1 MPFRHLML
9 VLMFALFPVLAL
21 AEGGEGGEGEGGKEG
36 APAHPF
42 QYIELNP
49 GFTVSFGTTGRVGY
63 LKAGVS
69 LRVANAAAP
78 AVALHM
84 PAIRH
89 ELIMFF
95 SRQAPEVLV
104 AADKREGLRTEA
116 LEKVRKLLEEAGK
129 VKPEEV
135 EDLLFTEFFTQ
146 R

>member
-1 MPFRHLML
+1 MSVSRFLAA
-9 VLMFALFPVLAL
+9 FALVCLSGFGHASSPS
-21 AEGGEGGEGEGGKEG
+21 KEE

-42 QYIELNP
+42 QYIELKP
-49 GFTVSFGTTGRVGY
+49 ALTVSFGTTGRVGY
-63 LKAGVS
+63 LKAGIS

-78 AVALHM
+78 AVELHM

-95 SRQAPEVLV
+95 SRQTPEVL
-104 AADKREGLRTEA
+104 AAPDKREGLRTEA
-116 LEKVRKLLEEAGK
+116 LENMRKLLGEAAQ
-129 VKPEEV
+129 VKSEEV

>member
-1 MPFRHLML
+1 MLFRRVL
-9 VLMFALFPVLAL
+9 VVLLL
-21 AEGGEGGEGEGGKEG
+21 ACLPGLGHASAPSKEA
-36 APAHPF
+36 APSHPF
-42 QYIELNP
+42 QYIEMKP
-49 GFTVSFGTTGRVGY
+49 DFTVSFGTTGKIGY

-78 AVALHM
+78 AVELHM

-89 ELIMFF
+89 ELLMLF
-95 SRQAPEVLV
+95 SRQTPEALV
-104 AADKREGLRTEA
+104 APDKREPLRLEA
-116 LEKVRKLLEEAGK
+116 LEAMRKLLVDAAQ

>member
-1 MPFRHLML
+1 MPFRHLMAVL
-9 VLMFALFPVLAL
+9 VFAVLPAVAL
-21 AEGGEGGEGEGGKEG
+21 ASGGEEGGEGA

-42 QYIELNP
+42 QYIELKP
-49 GFTVSFGTTGRVGY
+49 GLTVSFGTTGRMGY

-78 AVALHM
+78 AVELHM

-89 ELIMFF
+89 DLIMFF
-95 SRQAPEVLV
+95 SRQTPEVLI
-104 AADKREGLRTEA
+104 APDKREGLRTEA
-116 LEKVRKLLEEAGK
+116 LENMRKLLGEAAQ

>member
-1 MPFRHLML
+1 ML
-9 VLMFALFPVLAL
+9 FFICLPGIVHASSAS
-21 AEGGEGGEGEGGKEG
+21 KEE

-42 QYIELNP
+42 QYIELKP
-49 GFTVSFGTTGRVGY
+49 GFTVSYGTTGRVGY

-78 AVALHM
+78 AVELHM

-95 SRQAPEVLV
+95 GAQAPEVLA

-116 LEKVRKLLEEAGK
+116 LEKMRKLLETEAH

>member
-1 MPFRHLML
+1 MDPKMPLSRLLAVLLL
-9 VLMFALFPVLAL
+9 VCLPGLGHAASPP
-21 AEGGEGGEGEGGKEG
+21 KEE

-42 QYIELNP
+42 QYIELKP
-49 GFTVSFGTTGRVGY
+49 GFTVSFGTSGRVGY
-63 LKAGVS
+63 LKAGIS

-78 AVALHM
+78 AVELHM

-95 SRQAPEVLV
+95 SAKAPEVLV

-116 LEKVRKLLEEAGK
+116 LEKMRKLLEEAAQ

>member
-1 MPFRHLML
+1 
-9 VLMFALFPVLAL
+9 
-21 AEGGEGGEGEGGKEG
+21 
-36 APAHPF
+36 
-42 QYIELNP
+42 
-49 GFTVSFGTTGRVGY
+49 
-63 LKAGVS
+63 
-69 LRVANAAAP
+69 
-78 AVALHM
+78 M

-95 SRQAPEVLV
+95 SAQAPEVLV

-116 LEKVRKLLEEAGK
+116 LEKMRKLLEEAGH

>member
-1 MPFRHLML
+1 MPCRHLMAAL
-9 VLMFALFPVLAL
+9 VFAVLPAVAL
-21 AEGGEGGEGEGGKEG
+21 ASAPAKEE

-42 QYIELNP
+42 QYIELKP
-49 GFTVSFGTTGRVGY
+49 ALTVSFGTTGRVGY
-63 LKAGVS
+63 LKAGIS

-78 AVALHM
+78 AVELHM

-95 SRQAPEVLV
+95 SRQTPEVL
-104 AADKREGLRTEA
+104 AAPDKREGLRTEA
-116 LEKVRKLLEEAGK
+116 LENMRKLLGEAAQ

>member
-1 MPFRHLML
+1 MAAL
-9 VLMFALFPVLAL
+9 VVAVLPAVAL
-21 AEGGEGGEGEGGKEG
+21 ASAPAKEE

-42 QYIELNP
+42 QYIELKP
-49 GFTVSFGTTGRVGY
+49 ALTVSFGTTGRTGY
-63 LKAGVS
+63 LKAGIS

-78 AVALHM
+78 AVELHM

-95 SRQAPEVLV
+95 SRQTPEVL
-104 AADKREGLRTEA
+104 AAPDKREGLRTEA
-116 LEKVRKLLEEAGK
+116 LENMRKLLGEAAQ